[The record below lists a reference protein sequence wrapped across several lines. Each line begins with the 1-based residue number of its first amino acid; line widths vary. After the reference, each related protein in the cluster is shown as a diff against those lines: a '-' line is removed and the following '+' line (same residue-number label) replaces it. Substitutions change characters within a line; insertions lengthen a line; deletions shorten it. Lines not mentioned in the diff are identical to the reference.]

1 MSQDIEELQLLE
13 QSMSHLV
20 SQKQNFQVQLN
31 EIDSALKEIKG
42 KQKAYKIVGG
52 LMIEK
57 PKSEIEEEL
66 TSKKEMLEVRIKSLE
81 QQEGKMSSKKEV
93 IQKKVMEKMQN
104 GEDKPDN

>member
-1 MSQDIEELQLLE
+1 MSKDIEELQLLE
-13 QSMSHLV
+13 QSISHLV

-57 PKSEIEEEL
+57 LRTEIEEEL
-66 TSKKEMLEVRIKSLE
+66 TSKKEMVEVRVKSLE
-81 QQEGKMSSKKEV
+81 QQEEKMNAKKEN
-93 IQKKVMEKMQN
+93 IQKKVMEKMQSGGN
-104 GEDKPDN
+104 RSNN